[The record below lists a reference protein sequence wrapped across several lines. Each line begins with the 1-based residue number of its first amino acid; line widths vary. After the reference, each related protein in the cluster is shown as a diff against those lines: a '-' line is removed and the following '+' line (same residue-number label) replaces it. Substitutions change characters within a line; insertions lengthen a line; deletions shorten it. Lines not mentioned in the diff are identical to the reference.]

1 MNHYPVHLN
10 GFGSNGDLI
19 IGVMPFWSLYA
30 SVYNGG
36 SDVYSLPHEYEHL
49 IYPNTAEYKKI
60 CFLGNSELAW
70 EYKYVCVSTEGDPKL
85 SGSVHAP
92 ANVDRR

>member
-1 MNHYPVHLN
+1 
-10 GFGSNGDLI
+10 
-19 IGVMPFWSLYA
+19 MPFLPLCA
-30 SVYNGG
+30 PVYNGV

-49 IYPNTAEYKKI
+49 IIYPNTAEYKKR
-60 CFLGNSELAW
+60 CCVGNSELAW

-92 ANVDRR
+92 ANVDGR